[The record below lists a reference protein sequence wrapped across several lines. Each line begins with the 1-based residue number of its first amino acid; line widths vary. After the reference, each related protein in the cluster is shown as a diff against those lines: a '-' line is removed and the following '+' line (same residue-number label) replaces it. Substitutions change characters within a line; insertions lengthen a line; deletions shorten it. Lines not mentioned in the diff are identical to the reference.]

1 MGEEGWAPHTL
12 KWACGSCVY
21 GGGTSGAVSLPGSLV
36 LEKVFLAKQQA
47 ASAGK
52 EAEPRVSHSGGSE
65 GPWKQTRPPL
75 SSLVSPGAADD
86 PRMGRTVRA
95 PSPVKSGGGPG
106 HRKVSPSSRKPRS
119 SFLQPGPFPFIIHG
133 TAEGGDT
140 LSQAQGH
147 AANMGQGRC
156 LNQGPL
162 TPTTVLGAPSSR

>member
-12 KWACGSCVY
+12 KWACGSCVR

-36 LEKVFLAKQQA
+36 LEKVFLAEQQA

-52 EAEPRVSHSGGSE
+52 EAEPRVSHGGGSE

-75 SSLVSPGAADD
+75 SSLVTPGAADD

-106 HRKVSPSSRKPRS
+106 SPQSLSQLQEATILIPPARALSLHYSWDSRGR
-119 SFLQPGPFPFIIHG
+119 GH
-133 TAEGGDT
+133 

-147 AANMGQGRC
+147 SANMGQGRC